1 MAQSTK
7 KPAEQCVE
15 HYRDHGWMRVPRAFD
30 ANAAGAMRDA
40 VWDALADVGIYRDRP
55 STWTIERPAHLQHL
69 RTDPVFRAVG
79 SKVLLAAIDAILE
92 SQRYETPRDWGALFI
107 AFPSNA
113 KWGVPSSGWHIDAN
127 YASALWPTRGVKTF
141 ALLGDVVPRG
151 GGTQIVSGS
160 HRLVHRWFQ
169 ENPPPHAARS
179 ADMRKLLR
187 SHPYIRDLHSAGDPD
202 ERVAR
207 FMDRVEDADGVP
219 LQVVETTGAA
229 GDVIILHPLVLHVAA
244 PNKAAEPRLLLSGG
258 ITTNSWGWGL
268 DRIGSV

>member
-1 MAQSTK
+1 
-7 KPAEQCVE
+7 
-15 HYRDHGWMRVPRAFD
+15 
-30 ANAAGAMRDA
+30 MRDA
-40 VWDALADVGIYRDRP
+40 VWHALADVGICRDRP
-55 STWTIERPAHLQHL
+55 STWTVERPPNLQHL

-79 SKVLLAAIDAILE
+79 SKVLLEAIDAILE

-113 KWGVPSSGWHIDAN
+113 KWGVPTSGWHIDAN
-127 YASALWPTRGVKTF
+127 YTSELWPTRGVKTF

-160 HRLVHRWFQ
+160 HSLVHGWFQ
-169 ENPPPHAARS
+169 ENPPKHVARS
-179 ADMRKLLR
+179 ADMRKLLQ

-202 ERVAR
+202 ARVAR
-207 FMDRVEDADGVP
+207 FMDRGEDADGVP

-244 PNKAAEPRLLLSGG
+244 PNKAAEPRFLLSGG
-258 ITTNSWGWGL
+258 ITTNMWGWGP
-268 DRIGSV
+268 DRIGRP